1 MSTSYI
7 SDLPPENITLQL
19 SPVETKIRKEPI
31 QAPTYAPLDVHK
43 NPYLA
48 EGPGSSGV
56 PNPNALNNQNT
67 QQPPSFQGAPPSNP
81 VHNPVNNLNHTHSQG
96 YNQGF
101 EIGSQGQHQGQTY
114 PPGSNQG
121 SYPPGSNQGSYPAIP
136 PYPQVTTMKPQPPNR
151 LPSRDI
157 PLSTV
162 SLTQDETVLPNYIP
176 KKKLTRDF
184 VMEDEDLTEERII
197 DRRKKKNVANSREEW
212 IKHFQV
218 PALLAVLYYL
228 FQLPFVTELFQK
240 LMTWFPFLFEEG
252 VPNLYGRLLKA
263 LLFGLAFYGI
273 RQTTDLVSN

>member
-1 MSTSYI
+1 MSFFSIMSTSYI

-56 PNPNALNNQNT
+56 PNPNMNSQGSNQGP
-67 QQPPSFQGAPPSNP
+67 PPSSSNHVNNP
-81 VHNPVNNLNHTHSQG
+81 VHNLNHTHSQG

-101 EIGSQGQHQGQTY
+101 ESQGSY
-114 PPGSNQG
+114 PPNSNQG
-121 SYPPGSNQGSYPAIP
+121 SYPPVP
-136 PYPQVTTMKPQPPNR
+136 PYPQVTTMKPQPPHR

-162 SLTQDETVLPNYIP
+162 ALTQDETILPNYIP

-184 VMEDEDLTEERII
+184 VMEDEDLTEERIVE
-197 DRRKKKNVANSREEW
+197 RRKKKNVANSREEW

-228 FQLPFVTELFQK
+228 FQLPFITELFQK
-240 LMTWFPFLFEEG
+240 LLTWFPFLFEEG
-252 VPNLYGRLLKA
+252 VPNLYGRVLKA